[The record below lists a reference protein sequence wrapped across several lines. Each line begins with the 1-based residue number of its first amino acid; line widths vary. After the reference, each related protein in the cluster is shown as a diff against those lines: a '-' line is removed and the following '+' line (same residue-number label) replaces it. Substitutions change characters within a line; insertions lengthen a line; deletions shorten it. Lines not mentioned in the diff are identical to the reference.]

1 MISSPDIFVQILY
14 KWDEAS
20 KQTANL
26 RPVNSTAALLT
37 WTVLP
42 LPTDECVP
50 EPIMR
55 AVTET
60 ATTSGTLAFRL
71 LFNVD
76 LPDGL
81 TVHPAP
87 RAWFGR
93 RVVEGLLR
101 CWPANIATAITP
113 HAAIEMFFQNW
124 HLQDQAALVQ
134 RNDTLSHQSMDHLR
148 RARDWRRHDFPADA
162 RVLIAP
168 AVDGEGVLFV
178 AADVHELEGVLLA
191 VTDRLRVAGL
201 EVTIEHRS
209 E

>member
-1 MISSPDIFVQILY
+1 MTNSPDISVQILY

-20 KQTANL
+20 QQTANL
-26 RPVNSTAALLT
+26 RPANSAAALLT
-37 WTVLP
+37 WMVLP
-42 LPTDECVP
+42 LPIDECVP

-60 ATTSGTLAFRL
+60 ATTNGTLAFRL

-93 RVVEGLLR
+93 RVVERLFH
-101 CWPANIATAITP
+101 CWPADIATATTP
-113 HAAIEMFFQNW
+113 HAATEMFFQNW
-124 HLQDQAALVQ
+124 HLQDQAALMQ
-134 RNDTLSHQSMDHLR
+134 RNASLSHESMDHLR
-148 RARDWRRHDFPADA
+148 RARDWRRHDFPPDA
-162 RVLIAP
+162 GVLIAP

-178 AADVHELEGVLLA
+178 AADVHELESVVRA
-191 VTDRLRVAGL
+191 VANRLRDEGL
-201 EVTIEHRS
+201 VVTIEHQS

>member
-1 MISSPDIFVQILY
+1 MTNSPDISVQILY

-26 RPVNSTAALLT
+26 RPINSVAALLT

-42 LPTDECVP
+42 LPIDECVP

-71 LFNVD
+71 LFKVD

-93 RVVEGLLR
+93 RVVEGLLH
-101 CWPANIATAITP
+101 CWPANIATANTP
-113 HAAIEMFFQNW
+113 HAATDMFFQNW
-124 HLQDQAALVQ
+124 HLQDQVALVQ
-134 RNDTLSHQSMDHLR
+134 RNDTLSHESMERLR
-148 RARDWRRHDFPADA
+148 RARDWRHHDFPADA

-178 AADVHELEGVLLA
+178 AADVHELQSAVLA
-191 VTDRLRVAGL
+191 VTDRLREAGL
-201 EVTIEHRS
+201 VVTVEH
-209 E
+209 

>member
-1 MISSPDIFVQILY
+1 MTNKPEISVQILY

-26 RPVNSTAALLT
+26 RPVNSVAALLT

-42 LPTDECVP
+42 LPIDECVP

-55 AVTET
+55 AVTEA

-76 LPDGL
+76 LPEGL

-93 RVVEGLLR
+93 RVVERLR
-101 CWPANIATAITP
+101 HTWPASIATAITP

-124 HLQDQAALVQ
+124 HLQDQAALVL
-134 RNDTLSHQSMDHLR
+134 RTDSLSRESMDRLR
-148 RARDWRRHDFPADA
+148 RARDWRGHDFPADA

-178 AADVHELEGVLLA
+178 AADVHELESA
-191 VTDRLRVAGL
+191 VRAVADRLRDAGL
-201 EVTIEHRS
+201 VVAVEH
-209 E
+209 

>member
-1 MISSPDIFVQILY
+1 MSNSPDIFVQILY
-14 KWDEAS
+14 KWDEANE
-20 KQTANL
+20 QTANL
-26 RPVNSTAALLT
+26 RPVNSIAALLT

-42 LPTDECVP
+42 LPIDECVP

-71 LFNVD
+71 LFNAD

-93 RVVEGLLR
+93 RVVERLFH
-101 CWPANIATAITP
+101 CWPADIATATTP
-113 HAAIEMFFQNW
+113 HAATEMFFQNW
-124 HLQDQAALVQ
+124 HLQDQTALVQ
-134 RNDTLSHQSMDHLR
+134 RNDTLSRETMDHLR
-148 RARDWRRHDFPADA
+148 RTRDWRGHDFPADA

-178 AADVHELEGVLLA
+178 TADAHELERA
-191 VTDRLRVAGL
+191 VRAVADRLKAAGL
-201 EVTIEHRS
+201 VVTIEHRG

>member
-1 MISSPDIFVQILY
+1 MTNSPDISVQILY

-20 KQTANL
+20 MQTANL
-26 RPVNSTAALLT
+26 RPGNCTAALLT

-42 LPTDECVP
+42 LPIDESVP
-50 EPIMR
+50 VPIMR

-71 LFNVD
+71 FFNVD

-93 RVVEGLLR
+93 RLVEGLLY
-101 CWPANIATAITP
+101 CWPANIATATTP
-113 HAAIEMFFQNW
+113 DAATEIFFQNW
-124 HLQDQAALVQ
+124 HLQDQAALIQ
-134 RNDTLSHQSMDHLR
+134 RNDTLSYESMDRLR
-148 RARDWRRHDFPADA
+148 RARDWRRHEFPADA

-178 AADVHELEGVLLA
+178 AADVHELESAVRA
-191 VTDRLRVAGL
+191 VTDRLRVAGVV
-201 EVTIEHRS
+201 VTTEHRG
-209 E
+209 